1 MYCVFCGEKLEEN
14 FIHCPHCGN
23 KVIKIAINQN
33 FVSTPVNE
41 PAPRKVIENNGSENA
56 VTSSDEVF
64 WKHIHNVKK
73 ISKPVFFILCI
84 IFFYVGTYL
93 TIIPNTPNILALILL
108 IVLLALNFYLV
119 NAYGR
124 NLKSLFQML
133 TVTFFSTFF
142 SIYVNYDYTVEE
154 YINKIL
160 GIDGILDDT
169 LMYATFLTGLSAL
182 CYYAMLG
189 LHMVADQD
197 PELEN
202 NKVSKESE
210 GSQEDTFK
218 SYKHVK
224 GEGLITWL
232 KKELF

>member
-14 FIHCPHCGN
+14 FVHCPNCGN
-23 KVIKIAINQN
+23 KIIKIANDQK
-33 FVSTPVNE
+33 FVSTSVNE
-41 PAPRKVIENNGSENA
+41 SVPRKVFKNTESGNA
-56 VTSSDEVF
+56 VNSSDEIH
-64 WKHIHNVKK
+64 WKHIYNVKK

-84 IFFYVGTYL
+84 IFFYFGTYL
-93 TIIPNTPNILALILL
+93 TIIPNTPDVLAFFLL
-108 IVLLALNFYLV
+108 IVLLAFNFYLI

-133 TVTFFSTFF
+133 TLVFLTTFFSTY
-142 SIYVNYDYTVEE
+142 INYDYTAEE

-169 LMYATFLTGLSAL
+169 LMYAIFLTVLSAL
-182 CYYAMLG
+182 CYYAMLR
-189 LHMVADQD
+189 LHMTADQN
-197 PELEN
+197 PEPETN
-202 NKVSKESE
+202 VVSKESE
-210 GSQEDTFK
+210 DSQEDKFE
-218 SYKHVK
+218 SYKHEK